1 LRDCTKLDK
10 VFGEGNARR
19 TDSGRL
25 RRNELGYAAMTKHRS
40 TDEFEPA
47 TLVPA
52 QVDLHGI
59 DDDEPITLAEACK
72 LFPRAKLTVS
82 TLRAEADRKRLEIFR
97 LGKRD
102 YTTLRSMREMVR
114 RCQEGDH
121 RRGSTP
127 REVIGSS
134 TERLASAQAALNHTL
149 QALKSG

>member
-1 LRDCTKLDK
+1 MRK
-10 VFGEGNARR
+10 ARR

-40 TDEFEPA
+40 TDEFQPA

-72 LFPRAKLTVS
+72 LFPRAKLTPS
-82 TLRAEADRKRLEIFR
+82 TLRAEAYKRKRLKIFGM
-97 LGKRD
+97 GKRD

-127 REVIGSS
+127 REVNRSS